1 MVIMMRTKSNQNFS
15 VGAAGAA
22 AVAAKQRGF
31 TLIEMLV
38 VMAIVALLL
47 TVALPR
53 YWGSLEKAKEV
64 ALKENLQVLRTGI
77 DKYYADKGRYPET
90 LDALVESKYFRSVPL
105 DPVTESAATWILV
118 PSQETDKPGVGDVK
132 SGAHG
137 TTRDGVPYEQL

>member
-15 VGAAGAA
+15 VGAAGQP
-22 AVAAKQRGF
+22 VAAKQRGF

-118 PSQETDKPGVGDVK
+118 PSQEADKAGVGNVK
-132 SGAHG
+132 SGAQG